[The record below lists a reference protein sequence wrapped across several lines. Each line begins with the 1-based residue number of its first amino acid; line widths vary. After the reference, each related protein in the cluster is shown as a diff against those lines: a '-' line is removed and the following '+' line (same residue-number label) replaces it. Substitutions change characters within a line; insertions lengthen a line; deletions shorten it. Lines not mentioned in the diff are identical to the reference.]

1 MRLLRRRIGKSLG
14 LYAFRTKPS
23 DLLEK
28 AGEYRQYAERG
39 RYDLIERQMNTDA
52 TMVAMSGGF
61 DEAWYMKWAPAVYSN
76 NNHIRKAVWSPDYWM
91 IKETSYFKGATQR
104 KLFDVWDK
112 IERDRQ
118 EHKYIPIRWTTGGV
132 SQDDV
137 ASFPMVVLARA
148 ERLSVPLYY
157 FAMRIVGD
165 RWTSRM
171 VLYAKV
177 DFLDTFKSGQDM
189 INYYRMAMNFKKVY
203 GFS

>member
-28 AGEYRQYAERG
+28 AGEYRQYAERE

-91 IKETSYFKGATQR
+91 IKECAFPYSTYR
-104 KLFDVWDK
+104 KLMQVWDK
-112 IERDRQ
+112 IEHDHQ
-118 EHKYIPIRWTTGGV
+118 EYKYIPIRWTNGLLTE
-132 SQDDV
+132 SDV
-137 ASFPMVVLARA
+137 KGYPQIVLQRA
-148 ERLSVPLYY
+148 GRIYAPLYY
-157 FAMRIVGD
+157 FALRYVE
-165 RWTSRM
+165 TSYSRRL

-189 INYYRMAMNFKKVY
+189 INYYRMATNFKKVY

>member
-1 MRLLRRRIGKSLG
+1 MI
-14 LYAFRTKPS
+14 
-23 DLLEK
+23 
-28 AGEYRQYAERG
+28 
-39 RYDLIERQMNTDA
+39 
-52 TMVAMSGGF
+52 
-61 DEAWYMKWAPAVYSN
+61 YSN